1 MVCIYMPQLS
11 RQKTICRARTH
22 DETLEVAALE
32 NLGHSKIKFLV
43 TLSIKSQ
50 WKPQVDKD

>member
-22 DETLEVAALE
+22 DETLEIAALE
-32 NLGHSKIKFLV
+32 NLGHSKIKFLI

-50 WKPQVDKD
+50 

>member
-1 MVCIYMPQLS
+1 MGCIYMPQLS
-11 RQKTICRARTH
+11 QQKTICRARTR

-32 NLGHSKIKFLV
+32 NLGHDKIKFLI

-50 WKPQVDKD
+50 